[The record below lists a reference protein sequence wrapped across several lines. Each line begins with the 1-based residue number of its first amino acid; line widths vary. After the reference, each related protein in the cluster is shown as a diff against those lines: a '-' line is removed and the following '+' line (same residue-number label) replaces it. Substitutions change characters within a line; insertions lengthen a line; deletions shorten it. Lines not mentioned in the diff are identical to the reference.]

1 MASDGKRAPI
11 CWIYGG
17 GGFDPA
23 FPYLPE
29 RNDLVIAADSGLKTV
44 ERLGLT
50 SDLIVGDFDSLGR
63 VPTGKNVVT
72 LPVEKDVTDAAAAV
86 AEGRA
91 RGFAR
96 FFFVGCTGG
105 RPDHTFAAYQLLAD
119 LAARG
124 EHGLLFGD
132 GFTVTTIK
140 DGSLAFPARDGG
152 TLSVFAVGGDARD
165 VTISGV
171 YYPLVGT
178 TLSPTFPLGVS
189 NSFVGKPVSVRV
201 GDGTLLVFAEGYPL
215 PAFGK

>member
-29 RNDLVIAADSGLKTV
+29 QNDLVIAADSGLKTV
-44 ERLGLT
+44 ERLGL
-50 SDLIVGDFDSLGR
+50 SPDLIVGDFDSLGR

-91 RGFAR
+91 RGFGR

-124 EHGLLFGD
+124 EHGLVFGD
-132 GFTVTTIK
+132 GFTVTSIN

-152 TLSVFAVGGDARD
+152 TLSVFAVGGDASG
-165 VTISGV
+165 VTISGAF
-171 YYPLVGT
+171 YPLSDA
-178 TLSPTFPLGVS
+178 TLAPTFPLGVS
-189 NSFVGKPVSVRV
+189 NSFTGKPVTVEV
-201 GDGTLLVFAEGYPL
+201 KHGTLLVFAEGYPI
-215 PAFGK
+215 PTFG